1 MTNSSRVDEESAET
15 GSGHGSVPIH
25 RVTKGIW
32 ASDPSTVKHAERYLL
47 SRALPRSTGVERGG
61 CLPAGLQG
69 TVSACEGSRTKFGS
83 VSVTSGLEPKRQFC
97 SAIKSTI
104 PF

>member
-15 GSGHGSVPIH
+15 GSGHSSVPIH

-32 ASDPSTVKHAERYLL
+32 ASDSSTVKHAERYLL
-47 SRALPRSTGVERGG
+47 SRALPRSTGESLG
-61 CLPAGLQG
+61 CKAGLQG
-69 TVSACEGSRTKFGS
+69 TVSACDGSRTKFGS